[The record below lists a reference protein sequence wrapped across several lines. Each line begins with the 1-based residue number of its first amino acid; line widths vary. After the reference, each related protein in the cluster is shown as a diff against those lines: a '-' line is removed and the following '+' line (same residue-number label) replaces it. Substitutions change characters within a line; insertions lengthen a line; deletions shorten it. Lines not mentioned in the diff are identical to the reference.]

1 MTSFQGKYV
10 EIQFTRGGE
19 PRGGI
24 INQFLLEKV
33 SFSLTSF
40 TCICGS
46 LSSSSILNSFPHYF
60 SLVLLVRMKEREAFT
75 FSINSLLE
83 LMMK

>member
-1 MTSFQGKYV
+1 M

-46 LSSSSILNSFPHYF
+46 LSLFYLNSFPHYF